1 MQLSEMNGSLRVK
14 ILDYFP
20 IIENIQFF
28 LYGYNFTALTNF
40 IVFNSAIGYILATK
54 RFEQLLFL

>member
-14 ILDYFP
+14 ILDYLP

-54 RFEQLLFL
+54 RFE